1 MHRIAAHAV
10 RQLKLKIL
18 FVPLSPCLHKET
30 ITQFVTHT
38 DSHWT
43 AVSQLAGK
51 VADNSSERP
60 AQSFMTA
67 SYKTPPATMQ
77 QLNNP
82 SPIPTIY

>member
-1 MHRIAAHAV
+1 MHRIAAHAG
-10 RQLKLKIL
+10 RQLKLEIL
-18 FVPLSPCLHKET
+18 FVPLSPCPHKET

-43 AVSQLAGK
+43 ACESFASK

-67 SYKTPPATMQ
+67 TYKNSPCNNATAE
-77 QLNNP
+77 
-82 SPIPTIY
+82 